1 MDQPVE
7 FVIQPEVI
15 KVQENK
21 NLKGKDILN
30 KLKLEGL
37 FGQEQ
42 NLTRSVDSLD
52 LKKMTTIASASTAT
66 SGSTFMN
73 SK

>member
-7 FVIQPEVI
+7 FVIQPEVL

-21 NLKGKDILN
+21 NLKGRDILN

-37 FGQEQ
+37 FG
-42 NLTRSVDSLD
+42 
-52 LKKMTTIASASTAT
+52 
-66 SGSTFMN
+66 
-73 SK
+73 

>member
-7 FVIQPEVI
+7 FVIQPEVL